1 MAITLSWL
9 REAKSG
15 LRKVWQSE
23 SFCTLLKPKEI
34 YNKTMLVSAIYKNI
48 KKRIKAGF

>member
-15 LRKVWQSE
+15 LKRVWQSE
-23 SFCTLLKPKEI
+23 SSCTPLKPEEAK
-34 YNKTMLVSAIYKNI
+34 KMLVSAIYKNI
-48 KKRIKAGF
+48 KRRIKAGF